1 MRNTNELIHDFL
13 RDNVKE
19 DWICVDMTCGH
30 GYDTLELAKYSK
42 FVYSFDIQQE
52 AIDSAKEKTKDFN
65 NIQYILDDHQN
76 VNSYIDFFVNC
87 VIFNLGYLPKG
98 NKNIKT
104 NSQSTLIA
112 LSKIN
117 RWIRLSGLLI
127 ITCYRGH
134 PGGINEY
141 NTVLE
146 WLNHQLN
153 YEITT
158 LDYGNKTSPIAFIC
172 RKKSFDSR

>member
-1 MRNTNELIHDFL
+1 MRNTNELIHDYL
-13 RDNVKE
+13 KE
-19 DWICVDMTCGH
+19 HVQDDWICVDMTCGH
-30 GYDTLELAKYSK
+30 GFDTLELAKLSK
-42 FVYSFDIQQE
+42 KVFSFDIQQQ
-52 AIDSAKEKTKDFN
+52 AIDSAKEKTKMFN
-65 NIQYILDDHQN
+65 NIDYILDDHQH
-76 VNSYIDFFVNC
+76 VNNYIDFFIHC
-87 VIFNLGYLPKG
+87 AIFNLGYLPNG
-98 NKNIKT
+98 NKKIKT
-104 NSQSTLIA
+104 NAESTLIA

-117 RWIRLSGLLI
+117 RWIRVNGLLI

-153 YEITT
+153 YNITT
-158 LDYGNKTSPIAFIC
+158 LDYGNKTAPIAFIC